1 MENETLQKENFDRL
15 VSPLRKTTWRFYA
28 IVAPLA
34 AVVALGAYAYYAQ
47 FTTGLGVTGMNNY
60 VSWGLYISDFVFF
73 IGVSHAG
80 TLISAILRVS
90 GAEWRKPITRMAESI
105 TVIAISVGALLP
117 IIDLGGPTRIMNI
130 FEYGRIQ
137 SPILWDFLS
146 IFTYLTGSLL
156 YLYLPLIPDLA
167 AIKEQQVGGR
177 IRRRLYGFLAM
188 KWRSSPSQKR
198 RLKRGIAIMAVLII
212 PIAVSVHTVVS
223 WIFGMTLRVGWHS
236 TILGVYFVGGAILSG
251 IATLIV
257 AMAVFRRAY
266 HLERWIEPS
275 HFRKLGLLMLVM
287 ELVLLYFTLS
297 EYLTAAYGSESAD
310 SAWLS
315 SLAFGP
321 YAFLFWGMVAGGF
334 LAPVF
339 ILAVT
344 RVRNVAWLVLAAVLV
359 DVGMWF
365 ERFLIVVPAMA
376 TPQMPVA
383 WGTYTPTWVE
393 WSITAGAFAGF
404 ALLYA
409 VFSKLFPLVSI
420 WEVSEEAP
428 APEAVPQPVGE
439 EAAQ

>member
-1 MENETLQKENFDRL
+1 MEDETLKQETFDRL

-28 IVAPLA
+28 VVAPLA
-34 AVVALGAYAYYAQ
+34 AVVALGAYAYWIQ

-130 FEYGRIQ
+130 FQYGRIQ

-146 IFTYLTGSLL
+146 IFTYLTGSML

-167 AIKEQQVGGR
+167 AIKAQQVGGPV
-177 IRRRLYGFLAM
+177 RRRLYSFLSM
-188 KWRSSPSQKR
+188 NWRGRPSQKR
-198 RLKRGIAIMAVLII
+198 RLARGIAIMAVLII

-251 IATLIV
+251 IATIIV

-266 HLERWIEPS
+266 HLETWIKPS
-275 HFRKLGLLMLVM
+275 HFRNLGLLMLVM
-287 ELVLLYFTLS
+287 ELVLIYFTLS

-310 SAWLS
+310 SSWIS

-321 YAFLFWGMVAGGF
+321 YAFLFWGMVVGGM

-339 ILAVT
+339 ILALT
-344 RVRNVAWLVLAAVLV
+344 RARSVGWLVGAAVLV

-376 TPQMPVA
+376 TPQVPVA
-383 WGTYTPTWVE
+383 WGTYAPTWVE
-393 WSITAGAFAGF
+393 WSITAAAFAGF
-404 ALLYA
+404 GLLYA

-420 WEVSEEAP
+420 WEVSEAAP
-428 APEAVPQPVGE
+428 TKESAPESVRE
-439 EAAQ
+439 EVRT